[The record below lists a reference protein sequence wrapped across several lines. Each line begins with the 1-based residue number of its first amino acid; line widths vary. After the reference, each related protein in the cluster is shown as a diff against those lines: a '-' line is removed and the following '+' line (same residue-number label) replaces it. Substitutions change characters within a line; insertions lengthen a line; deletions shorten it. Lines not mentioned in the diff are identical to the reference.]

1 MFLLILPM
9 NELDKAKA
17 IILAQQSTLQKL
29 ENNSNLFIYIW
40 QIGNSY
46 HDVYA
51 CIIASSKE
59 EAIKQLELASESKYI
74 SPALPILSNNSYYG
88 YAHNPKN
95 EYINK
100 KCLPGFMHPNIN
112 LSQKNY
118 KKKYWINFI
127 KKTEPYLIQPIINGA
142 AFQLQHDSI

>member
-1 MFLLILPM
+1 M

-17 IILAQQSTLQKL
+17 VIVAQQSALQKL
-29 ENNSNLFIYIW
+29 ENFCNLSLYIW
-40 QIGNSY
+40 QIGESY
-46 HDVYA
+46 NDVYA

-112 LSQKNY
+112 LSH
-118 KKKYWINFI
+118 WIDLI
-127 KKTEPYLIQPIINGA
+127 KRTEPYLIQPIINGG
-142 AFQLQHDSI
+142 AFQLQHGTG

>member
-1 MFLLILPM
+1 M

-17 IILAQQSTLQKL
+17 VILAQQSALQKL
-29 ENNSNLFIYIW
+29 ENISNLSLYIW
-40 QIGNSY
+40 TIGGSY
-46 HDVYA
+46 DDVYA
-51 CIIASSKE
+51 CIMASSKE
-59 EAIKQLELASESKYI
+59 EAIKQLELVSEGKYI

-112 LSQKNY
+112 LSQQNY
-118 KKKYWINFI
+118 KKEYWIDLI
-127 KKTEPYLIQPIINGA
+127 KRTEPYLIQPIINGG
-142 AFQLQHDSI
+142 AFQLQHGTG